1 MRFQLTSSLP
11 VLPFS
16 LLLAAT
22 GIGNHAYAETATV
35 YFSAS
40 STSIEQGHSVNLAWD
55 ASNATACSAS
65 WSGPI
70 PLSGSYA
77 TPPLQAGTNYTINC
91 TSGEQTITR
100 NVAVDVTPACENCFK
115 KRWIYYYGGLGY
127 KRGNDNASY
136 KKLVELIGRAK
147 QAGYNG
153 IMLNVGSDDSYT
165 SLLKPGEAPEFQAN
179 FDEIKKLASDNGIE
193 LIPVGGSPDVAAKID
208 PTLAEALPV
217 SNTPFVVN
225 GSKATPVGGTI
236 VSNGG
241 FDKGTEGWYLFDT
254 SVHYDTSE
262 QNGAV
267 KLDQTDPNGRARL
280 YRPFTD
286 LKAHTAYRMS
296 FSVKTQNYDAPLR
309 IQIYPPAADDVN
321 TEIPL
326 YLSRNYLGWGSTN
339 GKWNDKANAIAT
351 TQDWT
356 RYNID
361 FNTREYKGFRLYIGA
376 WGNGTT
382 KTGFALIDDID
393 IREIGLAHAVRRPS
407 LPVVVSADA
416 DDGRTVYTEGKD
428 YQVGVESLLIP
439 AGSAIQDKQRLRVSS
454 YQEATNMM
462 PVWNPP
468 GNSCSSKYYDVQKAA
483 YQNIKQLFTSSK
495 FFINYDEWRIMN
507 WDPSCG
513 NLTAGEYLANTTRT
527 MQNMLSGENQ
537 NIDMYVW
544 NDMFDPNANAVDHY
558 LAVNGSLLDGW
569 KGLQSNTTI
578 MNWIQNRT
586 DKNLQVP
593 SLKFFS
599 DRKFHQMIA
608 LYYDDNSNLDRTK
621 QWLDSLD
628 AAEKDGVT
636 GVDGFM
642 YTTWQN
648 NSNYGDLENVSN
660 LIKTKYSKRW
670 PK

>member
-1 MRFQLTSSLP
+1 M
-11 VLPFS
+11 S
-16 LLLAAT
+16 LLLGAA
-22 GIGNHAYAETATV
+22 GIGNLAVAQTAPAAI

-40 STSIEQGHSVNLAWD
+40 PTSIEQGRSVNLVWD
-55 ASNATACSAS
+55 ASTATACSAS

-91 TSGEQTITR
+91 TSGEQTLSRTI
-100 NVAVDVTPACENCFK
+100 AVDVTPACENCFK

-127 KRGNDNASY
+127 KRGTDNASY

-153 IMLNVGSDDSYT
+153 IMLNVGGDDSYT
-165 SLLKPGEAPEFQAN
+165 SLLKPGEAPDFQAN

-208 PTLAEALPV
+208 STLAEALPV
-217 SNTPFVVN
+217 SNTPFVVD
-225 GSKATPVGGTI
+225 GSKATPVGATI

-254 SVHYDTSE
+254 SVRYDNSE

-267 KLDQTDPNGRARL
+267 KLDQTDPAGRARL
-280 YRPFTD
+280 HRPFSN
-286 LKAHTAYRMS
+286 LKPHTAYRMS

-309 IQIYPPAADDVN
+309 VQIYAPEKDDKQ

-326 YLSRNYLGWGSTN
+326 YLSRNYLGWGTAN
-339 GKWNDKANAIAT
+339 GKWNNQANAIAT

-361 FNTREYKGFRLYIGA
+361 FNTRDYDGFRLYIGA
-376 WGNGTT
+376 WSNGTT
-382 KTGFALIDDID
+382 KTGYALIDDID
-393 IREIGLAHAVRRPS
+393 IREIGLAHTVSRPS
-407 LPVVVSADA
+407 LPVVVSAEA
-416 DDGRTVYTEGKD
+416 DGGRTVYTEGKD

-439 AGSAIQDKQRLRVSS
+439 AGSAIHDKDRLLVSG

-513 NLTAGEYLANTTRT
+513 NLTAGAYLASTTRT
-527 MQNMLSGENQ
+527 MQSMLSRENQ

-544 NDMFDPNANAVDHY
+544 NDMFDPYANAVDHY
-558 LAVNGSLLDGW
+558 LAVNGPLLDGW
-569 KGLQSNTTI
+569 KGLSKDTTI
-578 MNWIQNRT
+578 MNWIQNPT
-586 DKNLQVP
+586 GKNLQVP

-599 DRKFHQMIA
+599 DKKFRQMIA
-608 LYYDDNSNLDRTK
+608 LYYDDRSLERTK

-648 NSNYGDLENVSN
+648 NSNYDDLEDVST
-660 LIKTKYSKRW
+660 LIKTHYSKRW